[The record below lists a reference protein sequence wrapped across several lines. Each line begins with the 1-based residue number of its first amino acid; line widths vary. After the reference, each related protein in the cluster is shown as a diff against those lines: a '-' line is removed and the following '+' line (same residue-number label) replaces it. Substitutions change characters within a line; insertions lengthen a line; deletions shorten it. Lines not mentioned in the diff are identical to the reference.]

1 LAREDVLDFLKLAIS
16 LRWGDNLFCFASG
29 FCSSFIEYRRSVL
42 APRQSCLGQNGVRS
56 QMRLT
61 IFSRLMIGYIT
72 LVSLVILVSVYA
84 ILRLHQLNAGTRH
97 ILNIDNRILDHQEK
111 LADSILS
118 QLRYEKKYVL
128 TKDTLLYEQFLSAKG
143 DFTKFLSELLL
154 IVDTAEKKDSL
165 RKIKNHYQRFQS
177 LIEKEVEYVRGSQ
190 HYSKRSYEQE
200 MEKASDG
207 ILEELKKL
215 EVYSRHDIQQ
225 RMKMLGE
232 SSASARKLVI
242 TMSAIAIVLVI
253 VTSFLNTRSITQ
265 PLRILMEKTKE
276 ISKGVFDDN
285 LNITSPPEISELT
298 GAFNSMC
305 GKLKMVDKMKSDF
318 FSSMSHEL
326 RTPLTSI
333 KEGISLLREGVGGAI
348 PEKQKRLLAILSE
361 ESKRLIDLVNSVL
374 DLSKMDAGMMT
385 YAFEPGNL
393 TPLIERAAT
402 EMIPLVEAKKITFIK
417 EICVKLPVIKIDR
430 ERILQVLRNLIGNA
444 VKFTPEGGQVRV
456 AVRLANRGVEV
467 SVSDTGPGIKRENL
481 TTIFEKFRQAPFK
494 HSDQIKGTGLGLAI
508 VKHVIA
514 AHGGRV
520 WAESE
525 PGQGSS
531 FIFVLPV

>member
-1 LAREDVLDFLKLAIS
+1 
-16 LRWGDNLFCFASG
+16 
-29 FCSSFIEYRRSVL
+29 
-42 APRQSCLGQNGVRS
+42 
-56 QMRLT
+56 
-61 IFSRLMIGYIT
+61 MIGYFAMFF
-72 LVSLVILVSVYA
+72 LVILVSVYA

-97 ILNIDNRILDHQEK
+97 ILNIDNRILDYQEK

-128 TKDTLLYEQFLSAKG
+128 TKDVLLYEQFLSAEG

-154 IVDTAEKKDSL
+154 IVDTPQKKDSL
-165 RKIKNHYQRFQS
+165 NKAKTHYQRFQS
-177 LIEKEVEYVRGSQ
+177 LIDKEIEFVRGNQ
-190 HYSKRSYEQE
+190 NYSKRWYEQE
-200 MEKASDG
+200 TEKASDG
-207 ILEELKKL
+207 ILKELKKL

-232 SSASARKLVI
+232 SSASARKLMI

-253 VTSFLNTRSITQ
+253 VTSFLNTRNITR
-265 PLRILMEKTKE
+265 PLKILMEKTKE

-285 LNITSPPEISELT
+285 LNIPSPPEISELT
-298 GAFNSMC
+298 KAFNSMC

-333 KEGISLLREGVGGAI
+333 KEGISLLREGAGGAV

-361 ESKRLIDLVNSVL
+361 ESKRLINLVNSLL
-374 DLSKMDAGMMT
+374 DLSKMEAGMMT
-385 YAFEPGNL
+385 YTFQPGNL
-393 TPLIERAAT
+393 APLIERAAT
-402 EMIPLVEAKKITFIK
+402 EMIPLIEARKITLKTKID
-417 EICVKLPVIKIDR
+417 EKLPVIKIDR
-430 ERILQVLRNLIGNA
+430 EKILQVLRNLIGNA

-456 AVRLANRGVEV
+456 VARLMNRGVEV
-467 SVSDTGPGIKRENL
+467 SVSDTGPGITKESL
-481 TTIFEKFRQAPFK
+481 TTIFEKFHQAPFK
-494 HSDQIKGTGLGLAI
+494 HSGSIKGTGLGLAI
-508 VKHVIA
+508 VKHVIT

-531 FIFVLPV
+531 FIFILQV

>member
-1 LAREDVLDFLKLAIS
+1 
-16 LRWGDNLFCFASG
+16 
-29 FCSSFIEYRRSVL
+29 
-42 APRQSCLGQNGVRS
+42 
-56 QMRLT
+56 
-61 IFSRLMIGYIT
+61 MIGYFAMFF
-72 LVSLVILVSVYA
+72 LVILVSVYA

-97 ILNIDNRILDHQEK
+97 ILNIDNRILDYQEK

-128 TKDTLLYEQFLSAKG
+128 TKDVLLYEQFLSAEG

-154 IVDTAEKKDSL
+154 IVDTSQKKDSL
-165 RKIKNHYQRFQS
+165 NKAKTYYQRFQS
-177 LIEKEVEYVRGSQ
+177 LIDKEIEYVQGNQ
-190 HYSKRSYEQE
+190 NYPKRWYDQE

-215 EVYSRHDIQQ
+215 EAYSRHDIQQ

-242 TMSAIAIVLVI
+242 TMSAIAIVFVV
-253 VTSFLNTRSITQ
+253 VTSFLITRSITQ
-265 PLRILMEKTKE
+265 PLTILMERTKE

-285 LNITSPPEISELT
+285 LNIPSPPEISELT
-298 GAFNSMC
+298 KAFNSMC

-333 KEGISLLREGVGGAI
+333 KEGISLLREGVGGAV

-361 ESKRLIDLVNSVL
+361 ESKRLIDLVNSLL
-374 DLSKMDAGMMT
+374 DLSKMEAGMMT
-385 YAFEPGNL
+385 YTFQPGNL
-393 TPLIERAAT
+393 APLIERATT
-402 EMIPLVEAKKITFIK
+402 EVIPLIEARKITLKTKID
-417 EICVKLPVIKIDR
+417 EKLPVIKIDR
-430 ERILQVLRNLIGNA
+430 EKILQVLRNLIGNA

-456 AVRLANRGVEV
+456 VARLMNRGVEV
-467 SVSDTGPGIKRENL
+467 SVSDTGPGITKESL
-481 TTIFEKFRQAPFK
+481 TTIFEKFHQAPFK
-494 HSDQIKGTGLGLAI
+494 HSGSIKGTGLGLAI
-508 VKHVIA
+508 VKHVIT

-531 FIFVLPV
+531 FIFILQV